1 MFFVKNYIIVFI
13 VCVISFFV
21 VFQTYKRGVLEV
33 MFTTGRIL
41 CSTILNAEINYYA
54 HNNKFKYLER
64 TSFDEELMIDS
75 RNNLFFPS
83 FSVSR
88 LNDNKNIISV
98 FGVKD
103 LKNYELIL
111 EFDENSKVTSDPR
124 KLKIK
129 VVKHKS
135 R

>member
-1 MFFVKNYIIVFI
+1 MLCVIMFFAVLHM
-13 VCVISFFV
+13 
-21 VFQTYKRGVLEV
+21 YKRGVLNV
-33 MFTTGRIL
+33 MFTNGRIL

-54 HNNKFKYLER
+54 DHNKFRYLDR

-83 FSVSR
+83 FSISK
-88 LNDNKNIISV
+88 LSNNKNAISV
-98 FGVKD
+98 FGIKD

-111 EFDENSKVTSDPR
+111 EFDENSKVTSDPQ

-129 VVKHKS
+129 VVKHKL

>member
-1 MFFVKNYIIVFI
+1 
-13 VCVISFFV
+13 
-21 VFQTYKRGVLEV
+21 

>member
-21 VFQTYKRGVLEV
+21 VFQTYKRGVLNV

-54 HNNKFKYLER
+54 HHNKFKYLDR

-83 FSVSR
+83 FSISK

-98 FGVKD
+98 FGIKD
-103 LKNYELIL
+103 LKNYELRL
-111 EFDENSKVTSDPR
+111 EFDENSIVTSDPR
-124 KLKIK
+124 KLKIR
-129 VVKHKS
+129 VVKHKL